1 MTLRCTDGTPDTLR
15 SVETPADDDATAV
28 DLDAIEAELAA
39 VEASLERLDAGT
51 YGLCE
56 VTGSPLPDALL
67 EVDPTA
73 RRGPDRAAT

>member
-1 MTLRCTDGTPDTLR
+1 MTPGLTAGEPGTLTA
-15 SVETPADDDATAV
+15 VETPADDDVTAV

-56 VTGSPLPDALL
+56 VSGAPLPDALL
-67 EVDPTA
+67 EADPTA
-73 RRGPDRAAT
+73 RRNTGLATS